1 MPHVLF
7 ENSPDDVRYY
17 ITSLSI
23 YIEDYKSEGIATY
36 CNLQLITKTKYKSKA
51 IIKLL
56 KDPLFVH
63 GYLC

>member
-1 MPHVLF
+1 M
-7 ENSPDDVRYY
+7 
-17 ITSLSI
+17 
-23 YIEDYKSEGIATY
+23 YIEYYKSEGIATY
-36 CNLQLITKTKYKSKA
+36 CNPQLITKTKYKSKA

>member
-1 MPHVLF
+1 MCI
-7 ENSPDDVRYY
+7 EN
-17 ITSLSI
+17 
-23 YIEDYKSEGIATY
+23 YKFEGIATY
-36 CNLQLITKTKYKSKA
+36 CNPLHPQKKTEYKSKA